1 MISLGTRK
9 DILPSWIFSFGSSFT
24 GGLITGRGNVL
35 IFSNVK
41 KLRSDPAVQ
50 KSVPLAFGIIVTF
63 VGIIVFYITII
74 RLIWKFINPSPT
86 SKVNIFKGQALIA
99 KFNHFLLYLS
109 VLAITTSGVL
119 KKLYM
124 GETLNFFFFK
134 YGFQND
140 NFVLA
145 DFFYQI
151 HIYSNYLLIG
161 LIVVHIIAVIAH
173 HVLFKDKILKK
184 IT

>member
-1 MISLGTRK
+1 MRIFNSLNEY
-9 DILPSWIFSFGSSFT
+9 
-24 GGLITGRGNVL
+24 GLLAKLFHWTTFLVL
-35 IFSNVK
+35 IVQIPFGFYLVGLEFSEEKIELENIHI
-41 KLRSDPAVQ
+41 L
-50 KSVPLAFGIIVTF
+50 

-86 SKVNIFKGQALIA
+86 STVNIFKGQALIA

-124 GETLNFFFFK
+124 GETLNFFFLK